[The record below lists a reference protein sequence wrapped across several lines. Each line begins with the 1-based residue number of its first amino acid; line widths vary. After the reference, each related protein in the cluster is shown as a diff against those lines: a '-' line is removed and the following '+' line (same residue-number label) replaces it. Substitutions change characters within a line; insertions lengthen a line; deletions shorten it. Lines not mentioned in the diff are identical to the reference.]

1 MLYTLENV
9 RDNLRTR
16 EGKRVFFLGAGD
28 TLTSA
33 ARDFLTE
40 QRIPILPAAE
50 AKITRYETE
59 DGAYFEEKPEHM
71 TQLTGNL
78 LVPKTHP
85 RILFRGRLDSL
96 EAELLLAIRE
106 LPDMARPL
114 TEILG
119 CVRKILRCE
128 VLGESFVPEKLCGLT
143 EAEQRQR
150 SQFPQKYYGCPH
162 FMPQAADSPAIL
174 RLNYLRTRIRE
185 TELAAAAGL
194 WREQADLLPAL
205 NRLSSLAYI
214 LMLQCKGDK
223 SP

>member
-16 EGKRVFFLGAGD
+16 EGRRVFFLGATD

-33 ARDFLTE
+33 ARDFLAE

-50 AKITRYETE
+50 AKITRYETG
-59 DGAYFEEKPEHM
+59 DGGFFEEKPEHM

-96 EAELLLAIRE
+96 EAALLLAIRE
-106 LPDMARPL
+106 LPELARPL

-128 VLGESFVPEKLCGLT
+128 VLGEPFVPEKLCGLT
-143 EAEQRQR
+143 EDEQRQR
-150 SQFPQKYYGCPH
+150 SQFP
-162 FMPQAADSPAIL
+162 
-174 RLNYLRTRIRE
+174 
-185 TELAAAAGL
+185 
-194 WREQADLLPAL
+194 
-205 NRLSSLAYI
+205 
-214 LMLQCKGDK
+214 
-223 SP
+223 

>member
-85 RILFRGRLDSL
+85 RIVLRGRLDSL
-96 EAELLLAIRE
+96 EAELLLSVRE
-106 LPDMARPL
+106 MPELRQPL
-114 TEILG
+114 TEILD

-128 VLGESFVPEKLCGLT
+128 VLDEPFVPETLCGLT
-143 EAEQRQR
+143 EDAQRMR
-150 SQFPQKYYGCPH
+150 SQQPQKFFGCPH
-162 FMPQAADSPAIL
+162 FMPQPTDSPAVL
-174 RLNYLRTRIRE
+174 RLNLLRTRIRE
-185 TELAAAAGL
+185 TELAAAAAFGHS
-194 WREQADLLPAL
+194 REDLLRAL

-223 SP
+223 RP